1 MKTFTPLTLT
11 VIAFLF
17 YITASGQLI
26 SKKESAAIDKIL
38 TESSGQ
44 FKPKTYIIQNVSI
57 LTMKDSELMKSQSV
71 LIENGII
78 QKIGADIHNQNA
90 IIIDGTGKFLMP

>member
-1 MKTFTPLTLT
+1 MLKIKPLTLT
-11 VIAFLF
+11 SIAFLF
-17 YITASGQLI
+17 YLTASGQLI
-26 SKKESAAIDKIL
+26 SKKESTAIANIL

-57 LTMKDSELMKSQSV
+57 LTMNDPELLNNRSV

-78 QKIGADIHNQNA
+78 QKIGTDIQKSKCNNY
-90 IIIDGTGKFLMP
+90 